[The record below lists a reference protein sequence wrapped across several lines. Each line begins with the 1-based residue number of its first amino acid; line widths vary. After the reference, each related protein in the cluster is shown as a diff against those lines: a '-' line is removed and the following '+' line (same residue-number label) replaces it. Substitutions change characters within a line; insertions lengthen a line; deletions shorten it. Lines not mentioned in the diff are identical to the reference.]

1 MAENNTG
8 PLAGI
13 VGTLLSNPALVQTA
27 LSLFANGIHPSS
39 GSAGGLDMGSILG
52 LMGGIGGA
60 RDQSHP
66 EPTEKNEKPFDL
78 EAFLASLSESDTT
91 DRGQEASKKED
102 APSEPSGEKQAS
114 AVLLP
119 EPPKKRHGHSLHSD
133 TALLLA
139 LRPYLNADRRAMI
152 DNILRI
158 GRFMDTFRQ
167 LNTRDGSL

>member
-13 VGTLLSNPALVQTA
+13 LGTLLSNPALVQTA
-27 LSLFANGIHPSS
+27 LSLFANGSHPSR
-39 GSAGGLDMGSILG
+39 GSEGGLEMGSIPD
-52 LMGGIGGA
+52 LMGGVGGT
-60 RDQSHP
+60 RDQSHT

-91 DRGQEASKKED
+91 DRGQTASNED
-102 APSEPSGEKQAS
+102 APSEPSEEKQAS
-114 AVLLP
+114 TVLLS
-119 EPPKKRHGHSLHSD
+119 EPPKKRHGRSLHSD

-139 LRPYLNADRRAMI
+139 LRPYLNTDRRAMI

>member
-1 MAENNTG
+1 M
-8 PLAGI
+8 
-13 VGTLLSNPALVQTA
+13 QTA
-27 LSLFANGIHPSS
+27 LSLFANGSRPS
-39 GSAGGLDMGSILG
+39 GGLANGLDLGSILG
-52 LMGGIGGA
+52 LMGGAGDTPDASLTGTA
-60 RDQSHP
+60 
-66 EPTEKNEKPFDL
+66 EKNEKPFDL
-78 EAFLASLSESDTT
+78 EAFLASLSESGPS
-91 DRGQEASKKED
+91 DRGQTASNED
-102 APSEPSGEKQAS
+102 APPKVEPSGEKEAN

-119 EPPKKRHGHSLHSD
+119 ELPKKRNGHPPHSD